1 VPFFQEEVEHLVH
14 VIRPGRV
21 YVLEKNFRALQGL
34 RYPETQTQM
43 RSFLGMCGV
52 YRRFVADSAKIA
64 KPLKALMITELPK
77 KLPSSS
83 GKEADALK
91 IRRGRLYDAPILALP
106 NRHGHYI
113 VDVDASYE

>member
-1 VPFFQEEVEHLVH
+1 MPFFQEEVEHLVH

-21 YVLEKNFRALQGL
+21 YVLEKNFRALHGL

-64 KPLKALMITELPK
+64 KPLTALMITELPK

-91 IRRGRLYDAPILALP
+91 IRRGRLLDAPILALP